1 MNIDAD
7 ASCRESAETTGPS
20 PPFSDPKMNHTTNSE
35 EPRLFRP
42 GLVATAYACM
52 FIFGVILL
60 LMGSLLPSLKV
71 GYAQAG
77 NLGSFPLAGV
87 LIATTLVGPALDVFG
102 IKPVLFMALAM
113 IATALVLMPSLT
125 SYPSLAAAALAYG
138 LGGGL
143 LNTAANTLVSD
154 LSASGRGAALNLLGF
169 SFSLGAV
176 TAPLLL
182 SSLSGL
188 PNSTVLRG
196 LGGTAALVLLPVVAF
211 SFPRPTPSGT
221 KVPDLLGVLKGPA
234 IWLFAALL
242 FFESGSEN
250 CMFVWS
256 SKVMADIFQTSPQR
270 ANYGL
275 LALSC
280 ALGVGRLVA
289 AGLLGWLGSRNTLLF
304 SSATVVLGAS
314 LVLAAK
320 TFTAMVAGMAI
331 MGLGLASIFP
341 TTLGVAGDRFP
352 GETGTV
358 FGAIMAVAL
367 VGGMIG
373 PKVGAWLAVESPL
386 KVVLIP
392 IFSAV
397 AVAGL
402 AWEATLKKT
411 PAPRPRL
418 S

>member
-1 MNIDAD
+1 
-7 ASCRESAETTGPS
+7 
-20 PPFSDPKMNHTTNSE
+20 
-35 EPRLFRP
+35 
-42 GLVATAYACM
+42 M

-77 NLGSFPLAGV
+77 DLGSFPLAGV
-87 LIATTLVGPALDVFG
+87 LIATTLVGPALDIFG
-102 IKPVLFMALAM
+102 IKPVLLVALAM
-113 IATALVLMPSLT
+113 IASALVLMPSLA
-125 SYPSLAAAALAYG
+125 SYPSLATAALAYG

-143 LNTAANTLVSD
+143 LNTAANTLVAD
-154 LSASGRGAALNLLGF
+154 LSVSGRGAALNLLGF

-176 TAPLLL
+176 SAPLLL

-196 LGGTAALVLLPVVAF
+196 LGATAALVLLPVVAF
-211 SFPRPTPSGT
+211 RFPRPMQSGT
-221 KVPDLLGVLKGPA
+221 KVQDLLRVLKGPA
-234 IWLFAALL
+234 IWLFGVLL

-256 SKVMADIFQTSPQR
+256 SKIVAEVFQTTPQR

-280 ALGVGRLVA
+280 ALGVGRLLA
-289 AGLLGWLGSRNTLLF
+289 AGLLGGLGSRNTLMF
-304 SSATVVLGAS
+304 SSATVILGAS
-314 LVLAAK
+314 LITAAK
-320 TFTAMVAGMAI
+320 TFTAIIAGMAI
-331 MGLGLASIFP
+331 LGLGLASIFP
-341 TTLGVAGDRFP
+341 TTLGVVGDRFP
-352 GETGTV
+352 RETGTV

-373 PKVGAWLAVESPL
+373 PKVGGWLAAQGPL

-402 AWEATLKKT
+402 AWGATVKKT
-411 PAPRPRL
+411 PV
-418 S
+418 